1 MTKRQPRPDRRYRKL
16 LPAVLTTAA
25 IAAGALPAATE
36 AAPGAELSLKPT
48 STGYALVQP
57 VGPRRLL
64 GGRRPR
70 SRALP
75 AARAADGRD
84 PAALRRRQPFQIHA
98 SSSRSIA
105 ALWQHP
111 PPACASR

>member
-48 STGYALVQP
+48 STG
-57 VGPRRLL
+57 
-64 GGRRPR
+64 
-70 SRALP
+70 
-75 AARAADGRD
+75 
-84 PAALRRRQPFQIHA
+84 
-98 SSSRSIA
+98 
-105 ALWQHP
+105 
-111 PPACASR
+111 